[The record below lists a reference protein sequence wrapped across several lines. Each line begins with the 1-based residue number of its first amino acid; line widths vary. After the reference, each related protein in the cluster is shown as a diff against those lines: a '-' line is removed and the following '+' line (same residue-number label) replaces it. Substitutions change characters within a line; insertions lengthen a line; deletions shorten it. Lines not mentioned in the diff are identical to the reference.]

1 MGIAISIFFL
11 LFFIVT
17 LFKTVRI
24 VRQSEEYVIERFGRY
39 SRTLNSGLNF
49 VLPYIDVVSFKSD
62 LREQVH
68 TFEAQPM
75 ITKDNAT
82 VNINAVTYYR
92 IIDSTKVFYS
102 VSSFEAA
109 ISQLIITTL
118 RNVVGELELDETLS
132 SRNLVNNKL
141 QSVLDEVTFHWGI
154 KVTRVE
160 VKEITPSEEIAEA
173 MSKQMVAE
181 RTKRAEILNAEGQ
194 KQAAI
199 LTAEGKKQAAILNA
213 EGEQEANIL
222 ISKGEAE
229 AIIIRSESEKRAMEL
244 LMYAFKNNPQEN
256 LILLKYLEMFPK
268 LAEGKGVTVVVPDQL
283 SNIANLGTIA
293 NKVFNNKNE

>member
-1 MGIAISIFFL
+1 M
-11 LFFIVT
+11 
-17 LFKTVRI
+17 KI

-39 SRTLNSGLNF
+39 SRTLKSGLNI
-49 VLPYIDVVSFKSD
+49 VLPYIDVVSFKAD

-92 IIDSTKVFYS
+92 VIDSTKVCYS
-102 VSSFEAA
+102 VSNFESA

-199 LTAEGKKQAAILNA
+199 LTAEGKKQAAILSA
-213 EGEQEANIL
+213 EGEKESNIL
-222 ISKGEAE
+222 ISKGQAE
-229 AIIIRSESEKRAMEL
+229 AAIIKAEAEKRAMEL
-244 LMYAFKNNPQEN
+244 IMYAFKNNSQEN
-256 LILLKYLEMFPK
+256 LMLLKYLEMFPK

-283 SNIANLGTIA
+283 SNIANLGSIA
-293 NKVFNNKNE
+293 SKVFNNKNE